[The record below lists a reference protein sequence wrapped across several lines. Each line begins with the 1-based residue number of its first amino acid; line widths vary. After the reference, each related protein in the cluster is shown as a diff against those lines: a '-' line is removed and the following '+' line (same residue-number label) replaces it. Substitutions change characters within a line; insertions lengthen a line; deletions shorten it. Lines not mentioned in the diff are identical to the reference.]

1 MLIAEHKLCFSN
13 SLALKQNL
21 V

>member
-1 MLIAEHKLCFSN
+1 MLIAEHKLCFPN